1 MGARM
6 RYDYDVLV
14 MGLGPAGM
22 AVTAMSAAMGLRTCA
37 IEKNRIGG
45 ECMNV
50 GCIPSKAL
58 LRMAKHQ
65 HILEKLIP
73 RGSTVPRPALP
84 DPFGRIAGHLAY
96 IAENKNTGMLGK
108 AELMIGQGAAHFC
121 GPHEVAVGQKRIT
134 AKRIFICTGTRP
146 AVPDLPGLREIGPLT
161 NENLFQLEGVPA
173 SMLILGSGAIACEMA
188 QAFARLGCRV
198 GMVFRGKGLLW
209 HEEREVGSILEKR
222 FTEEGVTLERN
233 ADMRSF
239 ERTNEGICLTLA
251 DGRRFVAEKV
261 LCALGRSFD
270 PQPLQLDRA
279 GVVCS
284 DRGIT
289 IDACL
294 RTSRSHIFACG
305 DVNGEYQFSHAAM
318 HQGMLALMNCFL
330 PGPLKRDFRRYPV
343 PWTIFTEPQISR
355 VGQTSAMLDRA
366 GLSHEVIQA
375 RYDDYGAAIAE
386 EVDTGF
392 VRVAVNRWGKVLG
405 VTIVGE
411 GSGEMI
417 NEWAMVMQNRL
428 SLVRV
433 LLQQHS
439 FPTMGFL
446 SKRIAETW
454 LMKKVQSRMLQR
466 VFRWLF

>member
-1 MGARM
+1 MP
-6 RYDYDVLV
+6 YDYDVLV
-14 MGLGPAGM
+14 IGLGPAGM
-22 AVTAMSAAMGLRTCA
+22 AVTAMSAGMGLRTCA

-65 HILEKLIP
+65 HILERLIP
-73 RGSTVPRPALP
+73 EGSSVPRPALP

-96 IAENKNTGMLGK
+96 IAGNKNAGMLDR
-108 AELMIGQGAAHFC
+108 AEVIVGQGEAQFC
-121 GPHEVAVGQKRIT
+121 GPHEVRVGQRRIS

-146 AVPDLPGLREIGPLT
+146 AIPDLPGLRDIDPLT
-161 NENLFQLEGVPA
+161 NENLFQLETVPE

-198 GMVFRGKGLLW
+198 GMVFRGRGLLW
-209 HEEREVGSILEKR
+209 REEREVGALLEKR
-222 FTEEGVTLERN
+222 FVEEGITLERN

-239 ERTNEGICLTLA
+239 ERVAGGVCLTLA
-251 DGRRFVAEKV
+251 DGRRLVAEKV

-270 PQPLQLDRA
+270 PQSLRLDKA
-279 GVVCS
+279 GVACNEG
-284 DRGIT
+284 GIT
-289 IDACL
+289 VDAHL
-294 RTSRSHIFACG
+294 RTSQPHIFACG

-330 PGPLKRDFRRYPV
+330 PGLLQRHFRRYPV
-343 PWTIFTEPQISR
+343 PWTIFTDPQISR
-355 VGQTSAMLDRA
+355 VGQTSAMLNKA
-366 GLSHEVIQA
+366 GLSHEVIQV

-392 VRVAVNRWGKVLG
+392 VRVAVNRRGRVLG

-417 NEWAMVMQNRL
+417 NEWATIMQNRL

-433 LLQQHS
+433 LMQQHS

-446 SKRIAETW
+446 SKRIAEIW
-454 LMKKVQSRMLQR
+454 LMKKVQSRTLQR
-466 VFRWLF
+466 LFRLLF